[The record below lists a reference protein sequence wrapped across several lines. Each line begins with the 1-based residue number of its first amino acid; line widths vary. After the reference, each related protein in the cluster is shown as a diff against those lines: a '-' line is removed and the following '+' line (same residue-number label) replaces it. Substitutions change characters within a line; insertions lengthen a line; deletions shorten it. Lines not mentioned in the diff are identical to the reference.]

1 MKKKL
6 ESMTDSKLQ
15 PGKNQANCLSISIRV
30 RFQKEFL
37 TKDSIRMTLDA
48 PDVDLKVTNQKLQL
62 HNKVAKVATK
72 VVAPWQAF
80 EFGNLR
86 RRNP

>member
-1 MKKKL
+1 
-6 ESMTDSKLQ
+6 
-15 PGKNQANCLSISIRV
+15 
-30 RFQKEFL
+30 
-37 TKDSIRMTLDA
+37 
-48 PDVDLKVTNQKLQL
+48 VTNQKLQL

-72 VVAPWQAF
+72 VVAPWQAY